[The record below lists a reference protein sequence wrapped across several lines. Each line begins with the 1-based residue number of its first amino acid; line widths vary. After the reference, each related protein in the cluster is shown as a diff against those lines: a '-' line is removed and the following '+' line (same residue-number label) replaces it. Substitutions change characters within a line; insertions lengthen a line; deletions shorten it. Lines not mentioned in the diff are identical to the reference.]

1 MRNWFASRSIRWQIT
16 ALATGPVLLVAVLAF
31 LTQPLTPEIYESTS
45 YGERTQIRIETVVEQ
60 VQATK
65 APDQIATILLAAN
78 RAGLRVEAV
87 PLSELRG
94 PGEDAAAYKDVRE
107 AVRANL
113 PATMQAVV
121 RERTR
126 DGALS
131 KVLIVRAGDTALA
144 FAPRLLSPN
153 ALIANPRI
161 NILVKATIATLLVLI
176 LSVFAGWLI
185 TAPLTR
191 FADAV
196 RSLDP
201 DGGPETPFPEGC
213 SLEMRTLA
221 ASLNDMRVRVHDML
235 ADRTRMIRAISHDL
249 RTPLTRLRLK
259 AERSAEPDLR
269 IAMLRDIT
277 RLDEMI
283 RATLTFLHKDA
294 SGEERV
300 PADLP
305 SLVQTIC
312 VDFADMGYDISYEGP
327 DRFAYP
333 CKPQALTRAISNL
346 IANSTKFAD
355 TVGARLVV
363 EEDGA
368 VQIRVE
374 DDGPGIPEELR
385 DKVLKPFF
393 KGNTARPVNGRGGFG
408 LGLSIVSDVVHEHG
422 GTIELLGREFKG
434 LIVSVTLPA
443 LAVAPV
449 QSRKKASPSETARP
463 LCVVVGGARNISKH
477 HSKNSGRFRG

>member
-1 MRNWFASRSIRWQIT
+1 MHNWSASRSIRWQIT
-16 ALATGPVLLVAVLAF
+16 ALATGPVILVALLAL
-31 LTQPLTPEIYESTS
+31 LTQPLTPGIYESTS
-45 YGERTQIRIETVVEQ
+45 YGERTQIKIETVVEQ
-60 VQATK
+60 VQASET
-65 APDQIATILLAAN
+65 ADQIAAILSAAN
-78 RAGLRVEAV
+78 RSGFRVKAV
-87 PLSELRG
+87 PLSELQG
-94 PGEDAAAYKDVRE
+94 PGDEADCLKDVRE
-107 AVRANL
+107 AVRTKL
-113 PATMQAVV
+113 PASMDAVV

-131 KVLIVRAGDTALA
+131 KVLIVRAGDMALA
-144 FAPRLLSPN
+144 FAPRLLLPN

-176 LSVFAGWLI
+176 FSVFAGWLI

-201 DGGPETPFPEGC
+201 DGDSETVFPEGC

-221 ASLNDMRVRVHDML
+221 ASLNDMRVRVHDVL

-259 AERSAEPDLR
+259 AERSTDLDLR
-269 IAMLRDIT
+269 ATMLRDIT
-277 RLDEMI
+277 RVDEMI
-283 RATLTFLHKDA
+283 AETLTFLNKDA

-305 SLVQTIC
+305 SVLQTVC
-312 VDFADMGYDISYEGP
+312 LDFADMGFDVSYEGP
-327 DRFAYP
+327 DRLAYP

-346 IANSTKFAD
+346 VDNGTKFAS
-355 TVGARLVV
+355 TVVARLVV
-363 EEDGA
+363 NEDGT

-374 DDGPGIPEELR
+374 DDGPGIAEELR
-385 DKVLKPFF
+385 HQVLKPFF
-393 KGNTARPVNGRGGFG
+393 KVNSARPVNGRGGFG
-408 LGLSIVSDVVHEHG
+408 LGLSIVSDVVQGHG
-422 GTIELLGREFKG
+422 GSIELLDRKPNG

-443 LAVAPV
+443 LGPTPV
-449 QSRKKASPSETARP
+449 KPKKKSLRTETARTSRAVQMGNLP
-463 LCVVVGGARNISKH
+463 QTT
-477 HSKNSGRFRG
+477 